1 MWLGRVT
8 VCSGSSGVNVVVL
21 SQFHWPTT
29 QSLSQ
34 LRTAPPGTALIA
46 HLARVEGRREGDCPH
61 QV

>member
-1 MWLGRVT
+1 M
-8 VCSGSSGVNVVVL
+8 NVVVL
-21 SQFHWPTT
+21 SQFHWLTT

-34 LRTAPPGTALIA
+34 LRTATAPPGTALIA